1 MTPRILIAGRD
12 EQQRQWLRH
21 HLQTLWPDADPP
33 SLDLAQFEQRRAS
46 INRRS
51 YDVVLLC
58 ARFAREAD
66 DSCEGIELLRTLR
79 RQRQLPPVIMV
90 AADGNELTAIRAS
103 RLGAAAYL
111 PRDLLDAHLLGR
123 TLRKVMHASRRRARR
138 LASAT
143 RRRGDR
149 VSPGLEIPNYT
160 LLRQLGRSARASVWL
175 ARSAAL
181 QRPVA
186 LKISEPGDSEAGDV
200 PQFAREYAA
209 IAALRDPGVVDIYDY
224 GVHEGREFLAMEYFA
239 CGDLKQRLL
248 HPLSSDEAVA
258 YAQRIAKALRVVHTA
273 GILHRDLKPP
283 NIMLRP
289 DGSVVLIDFGLAKH
303 MDATTH
309 STAIGVLR
317 GSPYYMSPEQVQ
329 GRELDPRSD
338 QYALGVVFF
347 EMLAGHKPYT
357 GVSAMDLMQQHV
369 SGERPPLPPHL
380 AIYEPLLSRLM
391 ARDREQRC
399 PDMQAVLTELDQLAA
414 MPPAARNADAA

>member
-12 EQQRQWLRH
+12 EQQRLWLRH

-33 SLDLAQFEQRRAS
+33 SFDLDQFERQRDG
-46 INRRS
+46 ITRRN

-58 ARFAREAD
+58 GRFERD
-66 DSCEGIELLRTLR
+66 VGGSCEGIDLLRQLR
-79 RQRQLPPVIMV
+79 RQRLLPPVIMV
-90 AADGNELTAIRAS
+90 ATDGNELTAIRAS

-111 PRDLLDAHLLGR
+111 PRDLLDAQLLGR
-123 TLRKVMHASRRRARR
+123 TLRKVLHASRRRARR

-149 VSPGLEIPNYT
+149 VPPGLEFPHYT

-175 ARSAAL
+175 AHSAAL

-186 LKISEPGDSEAGDV
+186 LKISEPGDGESGDV
-200 PQFAREYAA
+200 QQFAREYAA
-209 IAALRDPGVVDIYDY
+209 IAALRDPSVVDIYDY

-248 HPLSSDEAVA
+248 HPLSCDEAVT
-258 YAQRIAKALRVVHTA
+258 YARRIAAALRVVHDA

-283 NIMLRP
+283 NVMLRP

-303 MDATTH
+303 MNANTH

-357 GVSAMDLMQQHV
+357 GTSAMDLMQQHV

-391 ARDREQRC
+391 ARDREARC
-399 PDMQAVLTELDQLAA
+399 PDMHAVLTELIQLAA
-414 MPPAARNADAA
+414 MSAVTRDADAA